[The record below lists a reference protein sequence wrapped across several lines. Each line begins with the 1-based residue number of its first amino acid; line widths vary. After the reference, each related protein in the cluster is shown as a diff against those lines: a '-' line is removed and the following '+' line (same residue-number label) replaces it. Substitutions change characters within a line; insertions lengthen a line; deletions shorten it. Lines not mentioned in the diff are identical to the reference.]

1 MTSSELRKLFLRF
14 FNKKGHKIIPSA
26 SLIPEN
32 DPTVLFTTAGMH
44 PLVPFLL
51 GEKHPSGKRLTSAQK
66 CIRTVDIDEVG
77 DDTHNTFFEMLG
89 NWSLGD
95 YFKKESLSWSYEF
108 LTKVL
113 KIPVDKI
120 NVTVFAG
127 NDNVPRDTEA
137 ANIWISLGIA
147 KERVFFMPEED
158 NFWWAGP
165 TGPCGPDSEIF
176 IDTGKKACSKDCKPG
191 CKCAKFVEVWNNVFM
206 TYTRDKSGVYSE
218 LKQKNIDT
226 GMGVERTIAMLSG
239 KKSIW
244 ETGIFTPLLQVVKAN
259 AKVYVEKSARIIV
272 DHVRA
277 AVFILGDERGVV
289 PDNTD
294 QGYILRRLIRRAIIH
309 GKKLGIDSCVCQL
322 IAKEVIKAFSP
333 DYPILG
339 SKRDFILGKLAKEE
353 ERFLNT
359 LEKGL
364 NKFNQLSG
372 KNISGEDAFF
382 LFQSYG
388 FPLEMTVELA
398 DENGVKV
405 DTHCF
410 YAELEKHQ
418 ELSRKG
424 AEHKFKGGLADSSVE
439 ATRLHTATHL
449 LAESLRKILSGDIK
463 QKGSNITPE
472 RLRFDFNFARKV
484 TPEEL
489 KKVEDLVNEMIK
501 SELVID
507 KKLMSFNDAKALG
520 CECEF
525 EHKYDDNVFVYRIGD
540 FSKEVCGGPHV
551 SNTSEL
557 GHFKIIKEEAVASG
571 VRRIKAVLEV

>member
-1 MTSSELRKLFLRF
+1 MDRRELIKAYLDF
-14 FNKKGHKIIPSA
+14 FKSKGHVVIPSA
-26 SLIPEN
+26 PLIPEN
-32 DPTVLFTTAGMH
+32 DPSVLFTTAGMH

-51 GEKHPSGKRLTSAQK
+51 GEPHPHGKRLTDVQK
-66 CIRTVDIDEVG
+66 CIRTGDVDDVG
-77 DDTHNTFFEMLG
+77 DNTHNTFFEMLG

-95 YFKKESLSWSYEF
+95 YFKKESLSWSFEF
-108 LTKVL
+108 LTRVL

-120 NVTVFAG
+120 SVTVFAG
-127 NDNVPRDTEA
+127 NDSVPRDEEA
-137 ANIWISLGIA
+137 AGIWVSLGVP
-147 KERVFFMPEED
+147 KSHVYFLPEED

-176 IDTGKKACSKDCKPG
+176 IDTGKKSCSKDCKPG
-191 CKCAKFVEVWNNVFM
+191 CKCGKFVEVWNNVFM
-206 TYTRDKSGVYSE
+206 TYTRDKSGAYHE
-218 LKQKNIDT
+218 LSQKNIDT

-239 KKSIW
+239 KSSIW
-244 ETGIFTPLLQVVKAN
+244 DTGVFAPLLKVVRIN
-259 AKVYVEKSARIIV
+259 AKDFNDKSARIIV

-277 AVFILGDERGVV
+277 AVFVLGDERGVV
-289 PDNTD
+289 PGNTD

-322 IAKEVIKAFSP
+322 IAKEVIREFSP
-333 DYPILG
+333 DYPILKDK
-339 SKRDFILGKLAKEE
+339 SDFILGELGKEE
-353 ERFLNT
+353 ERFLTT
-359 LEKGL
+359 LDKGL
-364 NKFNQLSG
+364 RKFKELAI
-372 KNISGEDAFF
+372 KDISGEDAFL

-398 DENGVKV
+398 SEKGIKV
-405 DTHCF
+405 DAHCF

-418 ELSRKG
+418 ALSRKG
-424 AEHKFKGGLADSSVE
+424 AEHKFKGGLADSSIE

-449 LAESLRKILSGDIK
+449 LGEALRKVLSVDIK
-463 QKGSNITPE
+463 QRGSNITPE
-472 RLRFDFNFARKV
+472 RLRFDFNFSRKV

-489 KKVEDLVNEMIK
+489 KTVEDLVNNVIK
-501 SELVID
+501 KELAVS
-507 KKLMSFNDAKALG
+507 KKLMNFKDAKALG

-557 GHFKIIKEEAVASG
+557 GHFKIIKEEAVAAG
-571 VRRIKAVLEV
+571 IRRIKAILE